1 MSFGFG
7 VILGIAATLYAM
19 VFMKQKSEKEKLK
32 SGFKGISIFINFLI
46 VDKEKAIQQ
55 GVEGK
60 ISGKIGKGF
69 LRDKIAA
76 RAGNIAS
83 KKVSDDTV
91 ADKMSGKMSE
101 LLPDKMAEMGIMAE
115 ASKVYGAGS
124 FFVMK
129 LTFLKV
135 DLQKLLDNAAGAKK
149 ASMFE
154 DFVNLL
160 GGNWARESMQDK
172 VLPLILSKIQS
183 KLPEKMTEK
192 MAEKGLMC
200 DIVVK
205 SEADEALYF
214 FQQTNPETVD

>member
-55 GVEGK
+55 GVEGTSPLHVPESIRKYMRTGTNDICQLMCDYLVIIVLGK

-129 LTFLKV
+129 LYVITCYCV
-135 DLQKLLDNAAGAKK
+135 
-149 ASMFE
+149 S
-154 DFVNLL
+154 
-160 GGNWARESMQDK
+160 GG
-172 VLPLILSKIQS
+172 
-183 KLPEKMTEK
+183 
-192 MAEKGLMC
+192 C
-200 DIVVK
+200 
-205 SEADEALYF
+205 YC
-214 FQQTNPETVD
+214 